1 MAVTRNPGIGQGKG
15 GGRPARG
22 PAVRVRL
29 DLSPEAAAA
38 LEGQA
43 SAAGLPLWRVVD
55 DLIRVGL
62 KGEAPEPAPKLPA
75 LAHEVAREA
84 AAFLEAHAANPQR
97 SARALRRA
105 WSQALIL
112 AAHDL
117 EG

>member
-1 MAVTRNPGIGQGKG
+1 VFHGNPRQCWIFSVLEHQNTWNTNFGLAQS
-15 GGRPARG
+15 PA
-22 PAVRVRL
+22 
-29 DLSPEAAAA
+29 SPEIQGGVTKCA
-38 LEGQA
+38 
-43 SAAGLPLWRVVD
+43 RVLLGPWSTR
-55 DLIRVGL
+55 LIRVGL
-62 KGEAPEPAPKLPA
+62 KGEPPEPAPKLPA
-75 LAHEVAREA
+75 LAREVAQEA